1 VARLTPGDT
10 VVLARIE
17 ELARGPA
24 EGPEPEPDAP
34 LPPAFARLA
43 EISLATPT
51 RERVLGTIDRFFVEK
66 GFGFVQYG
74 EGRSIFFHVT
84 QCEDIPT
91 PAPGVRVS
99 FVVGHNAKKGK
110 PQAESV
116 RFAD

>member
-1 VARLTPGDT
+1 M
-10 VVLARIE
+10 E

-24 EGPEPEPDAP
+24 QGPEPEPDAA
-34 LPPAFARLA
+34 LPPPLARLA
-43 EISLATPT
+43 DISLATPT

-84 QCEDIPT
+84 QCEDLPA

-116 RFAD
+116 RFADPTQDFVLGR

>member
-1 VARLTPGDT
+1 M
-10 VVLARIE
+10 
-17 ELARGPA
+17 
-24 EGPEPEPDAP
+24 
-34 LPPAFARLA
+34 
-43 EISLATPT
+43 ATPS
-51 RERVLGTIDRFFVEK
+51 RERVQGIIDRFFVEK

-84 QCEDIPT
+84 QCEDLPA

-99 FVVGHNAKKGK
+99 FVVGHNPKKGK